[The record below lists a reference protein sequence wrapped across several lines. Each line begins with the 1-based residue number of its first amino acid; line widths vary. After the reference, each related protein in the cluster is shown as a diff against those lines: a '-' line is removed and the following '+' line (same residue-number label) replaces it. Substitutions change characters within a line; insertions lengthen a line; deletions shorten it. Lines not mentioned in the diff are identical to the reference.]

1 MRDLAPRRWN
11 PTKLQLI
18 AASSSR
24 LESLVAEQ
32 LKKLGGAEA
41 HTESFR
47 G

>member
-1 MRDLAPRRWN
+1 MRGLAPLRWN
-11 PTKLQLI
+11 PTKLQII